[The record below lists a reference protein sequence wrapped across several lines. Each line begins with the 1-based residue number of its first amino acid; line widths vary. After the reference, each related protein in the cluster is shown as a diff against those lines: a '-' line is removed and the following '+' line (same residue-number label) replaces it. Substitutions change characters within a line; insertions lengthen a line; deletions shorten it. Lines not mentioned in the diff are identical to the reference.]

1 MLDEEKDIN
10 FVSWAEL
17 GDIITGRPNLG
28 QMVPVAV
35 YRALQYSIRHVLSE
49 EFDKEFANRI
59 LFKAG
64 KLVGEKFCQD
74 LLDVNLPLTEFF
86 TQLQNV
92 LVEQKMGILRIEK
105 VDMEKMEF
113 LLTIAEDLDCS
124 GLPFKDSVVCNF
136 DEGFLAGILK
146 VYMGKNF
153 DVKEIDCWGTG
164 DRVCRFLVNN
174 PNNFIN

>member
-1 MLDEEKDIN
+1 MAKEMEGLVLDEEKDIN

-74 LLDVNLPLTEFF
+74 LLDVFLP
-86 TQLQNV
+86 
-92 LVEQKMGILRIEK
+92 
-105 VDMEKMEF
+105 
-113 LLTIAEDLDCS
+113 S
-124 GLPFKDSVVCNF
+124 
-136 DEGFLAGILK
+136 
-146 VYMGKNF
+146 
-153 DVKEIDCWGTG
+153 
-164 DRVCRFLVNN
+164 CRMF
-174 PNNFIN
+174 